1 LPICTSEL
9 TVGLLTTAGPA
20 ALSCRVLWRALRMAI
35 LVALP
40 AVAAWVWARTRD
52 PTLFWSLGGIWLVF
66 GLLPSGVPRM
76 AHRAFRRG
84 AFGRAA
90 LGYGLLRR
98 VSLDP
103 GARGSLEIC
112 LAACDLARGRPGRAL
127 ERLDRMRTDR
137 LPAAARAAWL
147 NNRAYALVRD
157 GRDADEALEHIDEA
171 VALRPEVP
179 GFRHT
184 RGIALLAAGRPDD
197 AIRELD
203 SLWGE
208 AGDEH
213 PPLLEAERCY
223 DLARAWRRKG
233 EPEYAADYFQRA
245 RRAAPGTTWA
255 ERADDGLTEVAP
267 RPAALPDFLEA

>member
-1 LPICTSEL
+1 
-9 TVGLLTTAGPA
+9 
-20 ALSCRVLWRALRMAI
+20 MAI

-40 AVAAWVWARTRD
+40 AVAGWLWARTRD
-52 PTLFWSLGGIWLVF
+52 PTLLWSLGGIWLVF
-66 GLLPSGVPRM
+66 GLLPSSLPRM

-103 GARGSLEIC
+103 GARAALEVC
-112 LAACDLARGRPGRAL
+112 LVGCDLARGRHRRAL
-127 ERLDRMRTDR
+127 ERLDRMPTSS
-137 LPAAARAAWL
+137 LTAAARAAWL
-147 NNRAYALVRD
+147 NNRAYALVRA
-157 GRDADEALEHIDEA
+157 GRDPVEALEHIDEA
-171 VALRPEVP
+171 VSLRPDVP

-184 RGIALLAAGRPDD
+184 RGIALLATGRTDD

-203 SLWGE
+203 SLWGDLA
-208 AGDEH
+208 AGDH

-223 DLARAWRRKG
+223 DLGRAWRRKG
-233 EPEYAADYFQRA
+233 EPEYAVDYFRRA
-245 RRAAPGTTWA
+245 RRAAPGSTWA
-255 ERADDGLTEVAP
+255 ERADDGLTEVGP